1 MIKKLRRSKY
11 IKQYYFNSEYKTQNF
26 KNCSVKYGI
35 YGRKHNISKSLLAI
49 TTQIFFELQVI
60 AEGCHENGI
69 GIVKINDVEEAEE
82 FGLTEMPVV
91 VLFENQ
97 VPSVFTG
104 NIEDEDEVLVRQ

>member
-1 MIKKLRRSKY
+1 MY
-11 IKQYYFNSEYKTQNF
+11 N
-26 KNCSVKYGI
+26 
-35 YGRKHNISKSLLAI
+35 
-49 TTQIFFELQVI
+49 QVI

-97 VPSVFTG
+97 VPTLFTG
-104 NIEDEDEVLVRQ
+104 DIEDEDEVLVRQLLMLLLLFRLLLSLLWII